1 MSLCHLHT
9 CRAWDSSSVL
19 GSPLQCMSM
28 KKFLIPNMQQALEVL
43 TPCRLPS
50 GRGTALLIASDVSCV
65 VLQADTGG
73 GRVPEFAEIHLQ
85 ALCLEHSSP
94 RESKMLFSMGLF
106 PPPLCSLC
114 FQQAEPSTCAEL
126 GAGQGPIPDPWSSP
140 AFSPAVF
147 SLARLP
153 QQHQAI
159 KQAWRGEVHAVWFGG
174 IRPLAE

>member
-1 MSLCHLHT
+1 MSLTYLQG
-9 CRAWDSSSVL
+9 L
-19 GSPLQCMSM
+19 GLKQCPGQPLQCMTM
-28 KKFLIPNMQQALEVL
+28 KKPFLIPNMQQALEVF

-50 GRGTALLIASDVSCV
+50 GRGTALFTASDVSCV
-65 VLQADTGG
+65 VLQANTGR

-94 RESKMLFSMGLF
+94 RESKMLFSISLL

-114 FQQAEPSTCAEL
+114 SQQAEPSTCSEL
-126 GAGQGPIPDPWSSP
+126 GAGQGPIPDPWISP
-140 AFSPAVF
+140 ASSPAVF

-159 KQAWRGEVHAVWFGG
+159 KQAW
-174 IRPLAE
+174 